1 MLAFP
6 EILKSLTP
14 IKKSLNKESS
24 FRKHFLAKIT
34 DLLAIVISIYLALS
48 IEGWAEKRN
57 EHKRMLQYYE
67 NLISEIKKDTVSL
80 VSVIADAKKHVS
92 NSEKHLALLAHYTP
106 ELQDSVTRYLGKMMA
121 SQLFYSSDMITFKSL
136 QTSGEIKL
144 IDKLAVRDSLI
155 KLDETYNTIKI
166 YEDMYLKFIQNDL
179 MGLIGSNFDL
189 IENKLI
195 NKNCYR
201 ELGYRNHVALFRG
214 INETRLAQYYSALP
228 KARGTLKLIEQE
240 LAENK

>member
-67 NLISEIKKDTVSL
+67 N
-80 VSVIADAKKHVS
+80 
-92 NSEKHLALLAHYTP
+92 
-106 ELQDSVTRYLGKMMA
+106 
-121 SQLFYSSDMITFKSL
+121 SD
-136 QTSGEIKL
+136 Q
-144 IDKLAVRDSLI
+144 
-155 KLDETYNTIKI
+155 
-166 YEDMYLKFIQNDL
+166 
-179 MGLIGSNFDL
+179 
-189 IENKLI
+189 
-195 NKNCYR
+195 
-201 ELGYRNHVALFRG
+201 
-214 INETRLAQYYSALP
+214 
-228 KARGTLKLIEQE
+228 
-240 LAENK
+240 